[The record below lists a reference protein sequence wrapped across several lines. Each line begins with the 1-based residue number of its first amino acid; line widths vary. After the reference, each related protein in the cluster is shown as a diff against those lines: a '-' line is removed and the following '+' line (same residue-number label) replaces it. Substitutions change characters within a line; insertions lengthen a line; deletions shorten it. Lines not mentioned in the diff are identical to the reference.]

1 MGVTEPGAARRLQG
15 GKASVYAWPARCG
28 HSPMIKALGRFLAL
42 LALAGCTTLPAKS
55 PPADRAPAA
64 VGAATDVRPVWPG
77 DVMPAPPGGL
87 NPDVTQAT
95 IGQTICVAGWTATV
109 RPSSTYAN
117 GVKAKLLREH
127 GLQPSDADRFELDHL
142 VPLALGGHPR
152 RLENLWLQPW
162 AGEWSARRKDQLEV
176 CLKNMVC
183 SGVLPLA
190 EAQRAIAAD
199 WSAAWSKLVGPS
211 ARDAVVDPGE

>member
-1 MGVTEPGAARRLQG
+1 MGVTEPGAAWRLQG
-15 GKASVYAWPARCG
+15 GKASVYARPAHCG
-28 HSPMIKALGRFLAL
+28 HSPMIRALGRFLAV
-42 LALAGCTTLPAKS
+42 LALAGCATPPAKP

-95 IGQTICVAGWTATV
+95 IGQTICAPGWTATV
-109 RPSSTYAN
+109 RPSSTYTN

-127 GLQPSDADRFELDHL
+127 GLQPTDADRFELDHL

-152 RLENLWLQPW
+152 RIENLWLQPW
-162 AGEWSARRKDQLEV
+162 VGEWSARRKDQLEV
-176 CLKNMVC
+176 RLKTLVC
-183 SGVLPLA
+183 SGAMPLA
-190 EAQRAIAAD
+190 EARRLIAAD
-199 WSAAWSKLVGPS
+199 WRAAWVTLVGGD
-211 ARDAVVDPGE
+211 ARPAGWQASD